1 MRRSTDGDM
10 NPLVKVAVALIIGMT
25 LGRYGATAV
34 PLWSWSAMAALCL
47 AIVLFS
53 GKRRLSGSWSLLLA
67 VASVGGL
74 LMANTEINLQ
84 RKFITEPFRYD
95 AVLLTEPVQHGKV
108 MKTDL
113 AISTTEG
120 MIKVK
125 ASILCDTV
133 YNNYKRLHVG
143 DGITAYSQL
152 EEPVNFRDS
161 EFDYARWLRLHG
173 FDAETFIYYRN
184 WKKASVDLS
193 FLNIVDRTL
202 IELKRAKQQWLQTY
216 MRAGLSGQTAA
227 VAIAMTLGDKQHISE
242 EVKDDYSI
250 SGASHVLALSG
261 LHLSII
267 YAIFLFGFNLCKG
280 IPYISTL
287 VRYHLSDLFVLLLIW
302 LYALLVD
309 FSPSVV
315 RSATMITVYSMV
327 GLLNRDKF
335 SLNTLALTAIILLA
349 ARPQNLWDVGFQMSF
364 MAMLAIVLF
373 APLLYGLLSR
383 ERLQHHWLLRWVWGP
398 ATVSVAAQTGTAPLV
413 AYYFGRFSCYFLL
426 SSFVVIPCATIVLYA
441 TILLLACFS
450 IPTVQFIVGKT
461 LLTVVGFMNTALH
474 RIAHLPGASI
484 EALHPS
490 VLQVS
495 LCFAFLFCM
504 YYSATFINNET
515 NLR

>member
-67 VASVGGL
+67 VASIGGL
-74 LMANTEINLQ
+74 LMADTEINLQ

-125 ASILCDTV
+125 ASILRDTV

-202 IELKRAKQQWLQTY
+202 IELKRAKQQWMQTY

-287 VRYHLSDLFVLLLIW
+287 VRYHLSDLLVLLLIW

-364 MAMLAIVLF
+364 MAMLALVAALGVGAGYGLGCCTDRYSSFGCILFRTIQLLFPAFQLCCHSVCHHCSLCCNTIAGMFFRSNSTVHCRKDVAYSSWFHEHCLTPHSPSARCKHRSVAPQCVAGVSLLCIPVLHVLF
-373 APLLYGLLSR
+373 S
-383 ERLQHHWLLRWVWGP
+383 
-398 ATVSVAAQTGTAPLV
+398 
-413 AYYFGRFSCYFLL
+413 YFY
-426 SSFVVIPCATIVLYA
+426 
-441 TILLLACFS
+441 
-450 IPTVQFIVGKT
+450 Q
-461 LLTVVGFMNTALH
+461 
-474 RIAHLPGASI
+474 
-484 EALHPS
+484 
-490 VLQVS
+490 Q
-495 LCFAFLFCM
+495 
-504 YYSATFINNET
+504 
-515 NLR
+515 